1 MLRVKSPRD
10 LGAAA
15 MFILIGIAGLWF
27 GRDYTVGT
35 AARMGAGYMPTMLS
49 WLLIG
54 FGFFVGLRALRM
66 RGPKIESVNW
76 RSALLILLALL
87 LFGLLIERAGLALA
101 VAATTFVGA
110 LASAEGRWKE
120 ALPLGIGLAVFCV
133 LVFIYGLNQPITVFG
148 AE

>member
-10 LGAAA
+10 VGAAA
-15 MFILIGIAGLWF
+15 MFILIGVAGLWF

-54 FGFFVGLRALRM
+54 FGVFVGLRALRID
-66 RGPKIESVNW
+66 GPRVDPVNW
-76 RSALLILLALL
+76 RSAVLILVALL
-87 LFGLLIERAGLALA
+87 LFGLLIERTGLALA

-110 LASAEGRWKE
+110 LASREGRWKE
-120 ALPLGIGLAVFCV
+120 GAALGIGLAVFCV
-133 LVFIYGLNQPITVFG
+133 LVFIYGLKQPITVFG
-148 AE
+148 AQ

>member
-76 RSALLILLALL
+76 RSAPVPAPETTDLKISSATICLSQMSNSSRRVSI
-87 LFGLLIERAGLALA
+87 RA
-101 VAATTFVGA
+101 
-110 LASAEGRWKE
+110 W
-120 ALPLGIGLAVFCV
+120 
-133 LVFIYGLNQPITVFG
+133 PIRSS
-148 AE
+148 